1 MLIYSLTIFVLGLI
15 AIYSM
20 IQSHKAHTKRILK
33 LISTQNKQIRDLTNG
48 GQKLSDLIKDIVST
62 IEKVRECHKKDFEK
76 SKAAI
81 EFISKTQGEMTEGLA
96 QFVHDT
102 LTSLRDLHC
111 DIYED
116 CEDCEDCPFS
126 DLCDQISDVEHA
138 KDSIE
143 NCISEDNN
151 DEKFDSAVAQLPP
164 PDELIE
170 IDPTN
175 KDDIRKLI
183 MTLEKQGLPKP
194 AIEGYLSYLE
204 KIPKQKGQKIKIGL
218 SKIVDTENSSFKNE
232 MKKIMRE
239 VEEKYKPADKLI
251 DPNSKIVKT
260 LNKLYNSSKE

>member
-1 MLIYSLTIFVLGLI
+1 MLIHSLTIFVLGLI
-15 AIYSM
+15 AIYSI

-33 LISTQNKQIRDLTNG
+33 LISTQNKQIKDLTNG

-81 EFISKTQGEMTEGLA
+81 DLINKTQGEMTEGWA

-116 CEDCEDCPFS
+116 CGDCPFS

-143 NCISEDNN
+143 NCISEDN
-151 DEKFDSAVAQLPP
+151 DEKFDSSVAQLPP

-175 KDDIRKLI
+175 KDDIVKLI

-194 AIEGYLSYLE
+194 AIEAYLSYLE
-204 KIPKQKGQKIKIGL
+204 RIPKQKGQKVKIGL
-218 SKIVDTENSSFKNE
+218 SKVVDTENSPFKNE
-232 MKKIMRE
+232 MKKIMKE

>member
-1 MLIYSLTIFVLGLI
+1 MLIHSLTIFVLGLI
-15 AIYSM
+15 AIYS
-20 IQSHKAHTKRILK
+20 IVQLHKAQTKRVLK

-116 CEDCEDCPFS
+116 CGDCPFS

-151 DEKFDSAVAQLPP
+151 EKFDSSVAQLPP

-175 KDDIRKLI
+175 KDDIVKLI

-218 SKIVDTENSSFKNE
+218 SKVVDTENSPFKSE
-232 MKKIMRE
+232 MKKIMKE

>member
-15 AIYSM
+15 AIYS
-20 IQSHKAHTKRILK
+20 IVQLHKAHTKRILK

-81 EFISKTQGEMTEGLA
+81 DFISKTQGEMTEGLA

-111 DIYED
+111 DIY
-116 CEDCEDCPFS
+116 EDCEDCPFS

-151 DEKFDSAVAQLPP
+151 DEKFDSSVAQLPP

-175 KDDIRKLI
+175 KDDIVKLI

-218 SKIVDTENSSFKNE
+218 SKVVDTENSPFKNE
-232 MKKIMRE
+232 MKRIMKE

>member
-1 MLIYSLTIFVLGLI
+1 MLIHSLTIFVLGLI
-15 AIYSM
+15 AIYS
-20 IQSHKAHTKRILK
+20 IVQSHKAQTKRILK
-33 LISTQNKQIRDLTNG
+33 LIVTQNKQIKDLTSG

-62 IEKVRECHKKDFEK
+62 IEKVRESHKKDFEK

-81 EFISKTQGEMTEGLA
+81 DFISKTQGEMTEGLA

-116 CEDCEDCPFS
+116 CGDCPFS
-126 DLCDQISDVEHA
+126 DLCDQIDQAEHA

-143 NCISEDNN
+143 NYISEDNN

-175 KDDIRKLI
+175 KDDIVKLI

-194 AIEGYLSYLE
+194 AIEAYLSYLE
-204 KIPKQKGQKIKIGL
+204 RIPKGQKVKIGL
-218 SKIVDTENSSFKNE
+218 SKVVMDSEASSFKSE
-232 MKKIMRE
+232 MKKIMKE

>member
-1 MLIYSLTIFVLGLI
+1 MLIHSLTIFVLGLI
-15 AIYSM
+15 AIYSI

-33 LISTQNKQIRDLTNG
+33 LISTQNKQIKDLTNG

-81 EFISKTQGEMTEGLA
+81 DLINKTQGEMTEGLA

-116 CEDCEDCPFS
+116 CGDCPFS

-143 NCISEDNN
+143 NCISEDN
-151 DEKFDSAVAQLPP
+151 DEKFDSSVAQLPP

-175 KDDIRKLI
+175 KDDIVKLI

-194 AIEGYLSYLE
+194 AIEAYLSYLE
-204 KIPKQKGQKIKIGL
+204 RIPKQKGQKVKIGL
-218 SKIVDTENSSFKNE
+218 SKVVDTENSPFKNE
-232 MKKIMRE
+232 MKKIMKE

>member
-15 AIYSM
+15 AIYFI

-62 IEKVRECHKKDFEK
+62 IEKVRECHKKEFEK

-81 EFISKTQGEMTEGLA
+81 DLINKTQGEMTEGLA

-116 CEDCEDCPFS
+116 CGDCPFS

-151 DEKFDSAVAQLPP
+151 EKFDSSVAQLPP

-175 KDDIRKLI
+175 KDDIIKLI

-194 AIEGYLSYLE
+194 AIEAYLSYLE
-204 KIPKQKGQKIKIGL
+204 RIPKQKGQKVKIGL
-218 SKIVDTENSSFKNE
+218 SKVVDTENSPFKNE
-232 MKKIMRE
+232 MKKIMKE

>member
-1 MLIYSLTIFVLGLI
+1 MLIHSLTIFVLGLI
-15 AIYSM
+15 AIYS
-20 IQSHKAHTKRILK
+20 IVQLHKAQTKRVLK

-81 EFISKTQGEMTEGLA
+81 DLINKTQGEMTEGLA

-116 CEDCEDCPFS
+116 CGDCPFS

-151 DEKFDSAVAQLPP
+151 EKFDSSVAQLPP

-175 KDDIRKLI
+175 KDDIVKLI

-194 AIEGYLSYLE
+194 AIEAYLSYLE
-204 KIPKQKGQKIKIGL
+204 RIPKQKGQKVKIGL
-218 SKIVDTENSSFKNE
+218 SKVVDTENSPFKSE
-232 MKKIMRE
+232 MKKIMKE

>member
-15 AIYSM
+15 AIYSI

-81 EFISKTQGEMTEGLA
+81 DLINKTQGEMTEGLA

-116 CEDCEDCPFS
+116 CGDCPFS

-151 DEKFDSAVAQLPP
+151 EKFDSSVAQLPP

-175 KDDIRKLI
+175 KDDIIKLI

-194 AIEGYLSYLE
+194 AIEAYLSYLE
-204 KIPKQKGQKIKIGL
+204 RIPKQKGQKVKIGL
-218 SKIVDTENSSFKNE
+218 SKVVDTENSPFKNE
-232 MKKIMRE
+232 MKKIMKE

>member
-15 AIYSM
+15 AIYS
-20 IQSHKAHTKRILK
+20 IVQLHKAQTKRVLK

-81 EFISKTQGEMTEGLA
+81 EFISKTQGEMTEGMA

-116 CEDCEDCPFS
+116 CGDCPFS

-151 DEKFDSAVAQLPP
+151 EKFDSSIAQLPP

-175 KDDIRKLI
+175 KDDIVKLI

-194 AIEGYLSYLE
+194 AIEAYLSYLE
-204 KIPKQKGQKIKIGL
+204 RIPKQKGQKVKIGL
-218 SKIVDTENSSFKNE
+218 SKVVDTENSPFKNE
-232 MKKIMRE
+232 MKKIMKE

>member
-15 AIYSM
+15 AIYFI

-81 EFISKTQGEMTEGLA
+81 DLINKTQGEMTEGWA

-116 CEDCEDCPFS
+116 CGDCPFS

-151 DEKFDSAVAQLPP
+151 DEKFDSPVAQLPP

-175 KDDIRKLI
+175 KDDIIKLI

-194 AIEGYLSYLE
+194 AIEAYLSYLE
-204 KIPKQKGQKIKIGL
+204 RIPKQKGQKVKIGL
-218 SKIVDTENSSFKNE
+218 SKVVDTENSPFKNE
-232 MKKIMRE
+232 MKKIMKE

>member
-15 AIYSM
+15 AIYSI

-81 EFISKTQGEMTEGLA
+81 DLINKTQGEMTEGWA

-116 CEDCEDCPFS
+116 CGDCPFS

-151 DEKFDSAVAQLPP
+151 EKFDSSVAQLPP

-175 KDDIRKLI
+175 KDDIIKLI

-194 AIEGYLSYLE
+194 AIEAYLSYLE
-204 KIPKQKGQKIKIGL
+204 RIPKQKGQKVKIGL
-218 SKIVDTENSSFKNE
+218 SKVVDTENSPFKNE
-232 MKKIMRE
+232 MKKIMKE

>member
-1 MLIYSLTIFVLGLI
+1 MLIHSLTIFVLGLI
-15 AIYSM
+15 AIYSI

-33 LISTQNKQIRDLTNG
+33 LISTQNKQIKELTNG

-81 EFISKTQGEMTEGLA
+81 DLINKTQGEMTEGWA

-116 CEDCEDCPFS
+116 CGDCPFS

-143 NCISEDNN
+143 NCISEDN
-151 DEKFDSAVAQLPP
+151 DEKFDSSVAQLPP

-175 KDDIRKLI
+175 KDDIVKLI

-194 AIEGYLSYLE
+194 AIEAYLSYLE
-204 KIPKQKGQKIKIGL
+204 RIPKQKGQKVKIGL
-218 SKIVDTENSSFKNE
+218 SKVVDTENSPFKNE
-232 MKKIMRE
+232 MKKIMKE

>member
-20 IQSHKAHTKRILK
+20 IQSYKAHTKRILK

-62 IEKVRECHKKDFEK
+62 IEKVRECHRKDFEK

-81 EFISKTQGEMTEGLA
+81 DFISKTQGEMTEGLA

-116 CEDCEDCPFS
+116 CGDCPFS

-151 DEKFDSAVAQLPP
+151 DEKFDSPVAQLPP

-175 KDDIRKLI
+175 KDDIVKLI

-194 AIEGYLSYLE
+194 AIEAYLSYLE
-204 KIPKQKGQKIKIGL
+204 RIPKGQKVKIGL
-218 SKIVDTENSSFKNE
+218 SKVVVDAENSPFKNE
-232 MKKIMRE
+232 MKKIMKE

>member
-15 AIYSM
+15 AIYFI

-81 EFISKTQGEMTEGLA
+81 DLINKTQGEMTEGWA

-116 CEDCEDCPFS
+116 CGDCPFS

-151 DEKFDSAVAQLPP
+151 EKFDSSVAQLPP

-175 KDDIRKLI
+175 KDDIVKLI

-194 AIEGYLSYLE
+194 AIEAYLSYLE
-204 KIPKQKGQKIKIGL
+204 RIPKQKGQKVKIGL
-218 SKIVDTENSSFKNE
+218 SKVVDTENSPFKNE
-232 MKKIMRE
+232 MKKIMKE

>member
-1 MLIYSLTIFVLGLI
+1 MLIHSLTIFVLGLI
-15 AIYSM
+15 AIYSI

-33 LISTQNKQIRDLTNG
+33 LISTQNKQIKDLTNG

-81 EFISKTQGEMTEGLA
+81 DLINKTQGEMTEGLT

-116 CEDCEDCPFS
+116 CGDCPFS

-143 NCISEDNN
+143 NCISEDN
-151 DEKFDSAVAQLPP
+151 DEKFDSSVAQLPP

-175 KDDIRKLI
+175 KDDIVKLI

-194 AIEGYLSYLE
+194 AIEAYLSYLE
-204 KIPKQKGQKIKIGL
+204 RIPKQKGQKVKIGL
-218 SKIVDTENSSFKNE
+218 SKVVDTENSPFKNE
-232 MKKIMRE
+232 MKKIIKE

>member
-15 AIYSM
+15 AIYFI
-20 IQSHKAHTKRILK
+20 IQSHKAQTKRILK

-81 EFISKTQGEMTEGLA
+81 DLINKTQGEMTEGLA

-116 CEDCEDCPFS
+116 CGDCPFS

-151 DEKFDSAVAQLPP
+151 EKFDSSVAQLPP

-175 KDDIRKLI
+175 KDDIVKLI

-194 AIEGYLSYLE
+194 AIEAYLSHLE
-204 KIPKQKGQKIKIGL
+204 RIPKQKGQKVKIGL
-218 SKIVDTENSSFKNE
+218 SKVVDTENSPFKNE
-232 MKKIMRE
+232 MKKIMKE

>member
-1 MLIYSLTIFVLGLI
+1 MLIHSLTIFVLGLI
-15 AIYSM
+15 AIYSI

-81 EFISKTQGEMTEGLA
+81 DLINKTQGEMTEGLA

-116 CEDCEDCPFS
+116 CGDCPFS

-143 NCISEDNN
+143 NCISEDN
-151 DEKFDSAVAQLPP
+151 DEKFDSSVAQLPP

-175 KDDIRKLI
+175 KDDIVKLI

-194 AIEGYLSYLE
+194 AIEAYLSYLE
-204 KIPKQKGQKIKIGL
+204 RIPKQKGQKVKIGL
-218 SKIVDTENSSFKNE
+218 SKVVDTENSPFKNE
-232 MKKIMRE
+232 MKKIMKE

>member
-15 AIYSM
+15 AIYFI

-81 EFISKTQGEMTEGLA
+81 DLINKTQGEMTEGWA

-116 CEDCEDCPFS
+116 CGDCPFS

-143 NCISEDNN
+143 NCISEDN
-151 DEKFDSAVAQLPP
+151 DEKFDSSVAQLPP

-175 KDDIRKLI
+175 KDDIIKLI

-194 AIEGYLSYLE
+194 AIEAYLSYLE
-204 KIPKQKGQKIKIGL
+204 RIPKQKGQKVKIGL
-218 SKIVDTENSSFKNE
+218 SKVVDTENSPFKNE
-232 MKKIMRE
+232 MKKIMKE

>member
-15 AIYSM
+15 AIYFI

-81 EFISKTQGEMTEGLA
+81 DLINKTQGEMTEGLA

-116 CEDCEDCPFS
+116 CGDCPFS

-151 DEKFDSAVAQLPP
+151 EKFDSSVAQLPP

-175 KDDIRKLI
+175 KDDIVKLI

-194 AIEGYLSYLE
+194 AIEAYLSYLE
-204 KIPKQKGQKIKIGL
+204 RIPKQKGQKVKIGL
-218 SKIVDTENSSFKNE
+218 SKVVDTENSPFKNE
-232 MKKIMRE
+232 MKKIMKE